1 MRHTVRTKK
10 PQSPVRIITLGF
22 SLVIAFGTLLLC
34 MPFATRSGQS
44 AGLMTALFTATSATC
59 VTGLVV
65 EDTYLF
71 WSPAGQA
78 VILALI
84 QVGGLGFMMVGAG
97 FSLIVRRRITMRER
111 VLLGKSLSVEELS
124 GIVRL
129 SRWILG
135 GTFALEGI
143 GALILSIRFARDFGV
158 AGGIVKGVFT
168 SVSAFC
174 NAGFDLMGEVGEYAS
189 LIPYRG
195 DPAVTLTVSLLIILG
210 GLGFYV
216 WNDVAHRPVNG
227 RYRLHTHLVLSTTVI
242 LLAVGTVGFFAF
254 ERGNMQ
260 TMGRDGFFSQLLSA
274 FFQSATVRTAGFDQ
288 LGQGSLTGASQAL
301 SALLMFVG
309 GSPGST
315 AGGIKTTT
323 LAVLVLTALAPY
335 RGRTRARAFGRAI
348 SQKAVSDA
356 LSIFVMGI
364 GVVTLGSFLV
374 CTADGVGFSAALYEC
389 VSAFATVGLSVG
401 ITPGL
406 SAFSQLVLVLLM
418 FLGRVGIM
426 TVGAAALLRSTGES
440 KIRLPEGK
448 IMIG

>member
-1 MRHTVRTKK
+1 
-10 PQSPVRIITLGF
+10 
-22 SLVIAFGTLLLC
+22 
-34 MPFATRSGQS
+34 
-44 AGLMTALFTATSATC
+44 
-59 VTGLVV
+59 
-65 EDTYLF
+65 
-71 WSPAGQA
+71 
-78 VILALI
+78 
-84 QVGGLGFMMVGAG
+84 
-97 FSLIVRRRITMRER
+97 
-111 VLLGKSLSVEELS
+111 
-124 GIVRL
+124 
-129 SRWILG
+129 
-135 GTFALEGI
+135 
-143 GALILSIRFARDFGV
+143 
-158 AGGIVKGVFT
+158 
-168 SVSAFC
+168 
-174 NAGFDLMGEVGEYAS
+174 
-189 LIPYRG
+189 
-195 DPAVTLTVSLLIILG
+195 
-210 GLGFYV
+210 
-216 WNDVAHRPVNG
+216 
-227 RYRLHTHLVLSTTVI
+227 
-242 LLAVGTVGFFAF
+242 
-254 ERGNMQ
+254 
-260 TMGRDGFFSQLLSA
+260 
-274 FFQSATVRTAGFDQ
+274 
-288 LGQGSLTGASQAL
+288 
-301 SALLMFVG
+301 MFVG